1 SEYLRGID
9 LVEQK
14 YSDEKALRSNWEDG
28 VKKGFENFEK
38 EASNTYANVT
48 QISQTAFAGMSS
60 TMADFL
66 LTGKAN
72 FADFTK
78 SILSM
83 IAKML
88 MQMAILQ
95 AMKAAFDG
103 TATGGALEFAGGGYT
118 GNGDKYEPKGV
129 VH

>member
-14 YSDEKALRSNWEDG
+14 YADEKALRSNWEDG
-28 VKKGFENFEK
+28 FKKGFENFER
-38 EASNTYANVT
+38 EASNAYGNVAQIT
-48 QISQTAFAGMSS
+48 QAAFAGMSN

-66 LTGKAN
+66 LTGKAD

-83 IAKML
+83 ITKML
-88 MQMAILQ
+88 MQMAMLQ
-95 AMKAAFDG
+95 AMKAAFGG
-103 TATGGALEFAGGGYT
+103 TAIGGALGFAGGGYT
-118 GNGDKYEPKGV
+118 GNGGKHEPKGV